1 MMRLSTLLPDIP
13 AIPADLTITG
23 LVQDSREIKPGN
35 AFIAIAGFGTHG
47 LHFANDALKQGAATV
62 LYEPP
67 VPDDVPAPPDNAIA
81 VPGLR
86 SRLGAMA
93 DQFHRSPSRAMRV
106 IGVTGTSG
114 KTSIVQFV
122 AQSLDYL
129 GVHTGSIGTL
139 GVGLNGKLQATGFTT
154 PLVLN
159 THAYL
164 AQLRDAGAQAVAM
177 EVSSHALD
185 QGRVDGVQF
194 EIAVFSNLSRDHLDY
209 HGDMAV
215 YGEAKAQLLLR
226 DGVRAAILNLDDAFA
241 ATLPARISARTIT
254 VSAAGNKDA
263 EIAAQ
268 DVHLDEHGLHFA
280 LRIADQTARIES
292 ALIGRFNLDNLLLVA
307 GVLHAMH
314 YDISAISSALG
325 QLKPV
330 PGRMN
335 RYGGHDGLPLVVV
348 DYSHKPDA
356 LEQALLSLRAHTSG
370 KLLCVFGCGGERDTG
385 KRPLMAAIA
394 ERHAEQIYVTDDNPR
409 REDGDG
415 IVRDILA
422 GFSGGAQIH
431 VERDRAQAIQQAI
444 EAADAGDIVLVA
456 GKGHESYQEV
466 AEGKY
471 PFDDALVVQAALKI
485 REVMA

>member
-1 MMRLSTLLPDIP
+1 MMPLSALLPDIP
-13 AIPADLTITG
+13 AIPADLNING
-23 LVQDSREIKPGN
+23 LVQDSRDIKPGN

-67 VPDDVPAPPDNAIA
+67 LPDDVPKPPENAIA

-86 SRLGAMA
+86 ARLGAMA
-93 DQFHRSPSRAMRV
+93 DQFHGSPSKSMPV

-114 KTSIVQFV
+114 KTSVVQFL
-122 AQSLDYL
+122 AQALEHL
-129 GVHTGSIGTL
+129 NVRTGSIGTL
-139 GVGLNGKLQATGFTT
+139 GAGLNGKLQPTGFTT

-164 AQLRDAGAQAVAM
+164 AQLRDAGAKAVAM

-194 EIAVFSNLSRDHLDY
+194 KIAVFNNLSRDHLDY
-209 HGDMAV
+209 HGDMV
-215 YGEAKAQLLLR
+215 RYGDTKAQLLLR
-226 DGVRAAILNLDDAFA
+226 DGVRAAVVNIDDTFGATFPERIA
-241 ATLPARISARTIT
+241 AHTIS
-254 VSAAGNKDA
+254 VSALGNKDA

-268 DVHLDEHGLHFA
+268 EVNLDGRGLRFT
-280 LRIADQTARIES
+280 LRIANHTASVES
-292 ALIGRFNLDNLLLVA
+292 SLIGRFNLDNLLLVA
-307 GVLHAMH
+307 GVLHAMQ
-314 YDISAISSALG
+314 YNITAISSALS

-335 RYGGHDGLPLVVV
+335 RYGGHNGLPLVVV

-394 ERHAEQIYVTDDNPR
+394 ERHADKVYVTDDNPR
-409 REDGDG
+409 GEDGDA
-415 IVRDILA
+415 IVREILA
-422 GFSGGAQIH
+422 GFSDRSQIH
-431 VERDRAQAIQQAI
+431 IERDRARAIGEAI
-444 EAADAGDIVLVA
+444 GAADADDIVLVA
-456 GKGHESYQEV
+456 GKGHETYQEIAGV
-466 AEGKY
+466 KY
-471 PFDDALVVQAALKI
+471 PFDDALIVQAALKA
-485 REVMA
+485 REAVA

>member
-1 MMRLSTLLPDIP
+1 MPLSALLPDIST
-13 AIPADLTITG
+13 IPAGLTING
-23 LVQDSREIKPGN
+23 LAQDSRGIKSGN

-67 VPDDVPAPPDNAIA
+67 VPDDVPKPPANAIA

-93 DQFHRSPSRAMRV
+93 DQFHVSPSKAMTV

-114 KTSIVQFV
+114 KTSIVQFI
-122 AQSLDYL
+122 AQALDGL

-139 GVGLNGKLQATGFTT
+139 GVGLNGTLQTTGFTT

-164 AQLRDAGAQAVAM
+164 AQLRDAGAKAVAM

-185 QGRVDGVQF
+185 QGRVDGVRF

-209 HGDMAV
+209 HGDMAA
-215 YGEAKAQLLLR
+215 YGEAKAKLLR
-226 DGVRAAILNLDDAFA
+226 HEGVRAAVVNMDDPFG
-241 ATLPARISARTIT
+241 ATLPERISARLIT
-254 VSAAGNKDA
+254 VSAAGNKAAD
-263 EIAAQ
+263 IAAQ
-268 DVHLDEHGLHFA
+268 DVHLDERGLRFT
-280 LRIADQTARIES
+280 LRIAHHTASVES
-292 ALIGRFNLDNLLLVA
+292 SLIGRFNLDNLLLVA
-307 GVLHAMH
+307 GVMHAMH
-314 YDISAISSALG
+314 YDISTIARALS

-356 LEQALLSLRAHTSG
+356 LEQALLSLRAHSSG
-370 KLLCVFGCGGERDTG
+370 KLMCVFGCGGERDTG

-394 ERHAEQIYVTDDNPR
+394 ERHADKVYVTDDNPR
-409 REDGDG
+409 GEDGEG
-415 IVRDILA
+415 IVREILA
-422 GFSGGAQIH
+422 GFEHRDAII

-444 EAADAGDIVLVA
+444 DAADAGDIVLVA
-456 GKGHESYQEV
+456 GKGHETYQDIAGV
-466 AEGKY
+466 KH
-471 PFDDALVVQAALKI
+471 PFDDALAVQAALKA
-485 REVMA
+485 REGAA